1 VAKSRSLE
9 DRNKDRVESLVGRRE
24 IFDRIAKQ
32 RVHAKSISQTSATTK
47 PPTPTDAFVPPPAV
61 RTLTL
66 PHILDHQHDDAPLQ
80 WQPWAADLVKAL
92 LARAD
97 DKKLSLRLLWPAEA
111 RDFVILHA
119 AASLSRAF
127 ERDLQGL
134 RTLYYP
140 GSNATRLALDKV
152 AVDRR
157 QIQTL
162 WKNLW
167 GGGTRSEHLDALRR
181 SAAFESVL
189 TACND
194 VALYNPEERPPQWRE
209 LVPTFNFD
217 PSTSEWQSSRVQP
230 LDRLIRKVAKLARR
244 KDLREAIDRPWRD
257 RFEAPGALFVLPRG
271 TKRKHWKDALTCGR
285 GKCGVAPDVLLI
297 DASARVQ
304 NVDSVATKRIPD
316 FLETAYKAIGSRI
329 GALVV
334 TDDPATYFAL
344 RTQLTK
350 PDQPL
355 DCAVYAA
362 EGDAAESLFS
372 ANAKSVSWA
381 PQLRTPINFTVTIL
395 DQDAANLALKFG
407 RIADAMRE
415 AGAGLE
421 ELFRAA
427 QQFLMRTS
435 HLPGGFLDLL
445 SDDAEEQDYL
455 SRQLEWQRVEG
466 PIAAALQTG
475 VLNTQR
481 GQVEAAL
488 VKAHEHIEKCS
499 NGTPLALK
507 LREQVER
514 YALRS
519 TEGLTIIFPSLSDI
533 AVAQRF
539 LDRVLGLKW
548 PQVQTRLECITL
560 RTASETLHSRSEEKR
575 LVVVGLNRSVL
586 RLLMT
591 HKEIPAGTHLLIP
604 VQRAIGVVRTLE
616 GLSATEALKPY
627 KARTSGL
634 RATLQQRL
642 AEVPHL
648 ANLTRAFDS
657 QSLTLPRPTSQGT
670 LPSDPRA
677 FRISFE
683 DGRYINVAGFVYR
696 YDAADGTGFTRIQ
709 VRSIQPGDLIFDMSD
724 ALRDQIEEA
733 LGASAGLVGS
743 SPQRK
748 LLLMY
753 HRAVSAG
760 INTLTSASTR
770 QGKVQAIKAKMIELD
785 RASADLSEGKL
796 QYWID
801 LREDV
806 SAPHG
811 ARDHQEFMLF
821 CRALGIEPSSAE
833 LYWYS
838 VRATRTQNQ
847 TYGRQLAACY
857 AEILFQPESAQVYRA
872 ISPAAIPRLQAEATE
887 CVFRVV
893 KVEAP
898 DTTSTTT

>member
-1 VAKSRSLE
+1 VGKSRTLE
-9 DRNKDRVESLVGRRE
+9 DRNKDRAESQAQRRE
-24 IFDRIAKQ
+24 NLDRMAKQ
-32 RVHAKSISQTSATTK
+32 RAQAKAASPVPAAAK
-47 PPTPTDAFVPPPAV
+47 AAPTPAFVAPLLPA

-66 PHILDHQHDDAPLQ
+66 PHLLDHQHGDSPLQ
-80 WQPWAADLVKAL
+80 WQPWAADLVKIL

-97 DKKLSLRLLWPAEA
+97 DEKVSLRLMWPVESQGLVA
-111 RDFVILHA
+111 LHA

-134 RTLYYP
+134 RALYYP

-152 AVDRR
+152 AVDRE
-157 QIQTL
+157 QIQAL
-162 WKNLW
+162 WKDLW
-167 GGGTRSEHLDALRR
+167 GDGARSKDLRAVRR

-194 VALYNPEERPPQWRE
+194 IALYNADERSPQWRE

-217 PSTSEWQSSRVQP
+217 PATSEWQSSKVQP

-244 KDLREAIDRPWRD
+244 KDLREVIDAPWRD

-285 GKCGVAPDVLLI
+285 GKGGVAPDVLLI

-304 NVDSVATKRIPD
+304 NADPSAIRRITD
-316 FLETAYKAIGSRI
+316 FLETTHKAMGSRI
-329 GALVV
+329 GLLIV

-344 RTQLTK
+344 RAQLTK
-350 PDQPL
+350 PDQAP

-362 EGDAAESLFS
+362 EGEAAESLFS
-372 ANAKSVSWA
+372 ANAKSNNWA
-381 PQLRTPINFTVTIL
+381 PEVRTSINFSVTIL
-395 DQDAANLALKFG
+395 DQDAATLALKFG

-421 ELFRAA
+421 ELFRTA

-466 PIAAALQTG
+466 PISAALQAG
-475 VLNTQR
+475 VLNAQR

-488 VKAHEHIEKCS
+488 AKAHGHIEKCA

-507 LREQVER
+507 LKEQVER

-519 TEGLTIIFPSLSDI
+519 TEGLTIILPSLSDI

-539 LDRVLGLKW
+539 LSRVLGSKW
-548 PQVQTRLECITL
+548 QVAQTRLECVTL
-560 RTASETLHSRSEEKR
+560 KQAVETLHSRTEEKR
-575 LVVVGLNRSVL
+575 LIVVGLNRSVL

-591 HKEIPAGTHLLIP
+591 HKEIPTGTHLLIP
-604 VQRAIGVVRTLE
+604 VQRAIGVIRTLE
-616 GLSATEALKPY
+616 GLSATDALKPY

-648 ANLTRAFDS
+648 ANLTKAFDS
-657 QSLTLPRPTSQGT
+657 QSLTGPRPMSQGT
-670 LPSDPRA
+670 LPHDPKA
-677 FRISFE
+677 HRICFE
-683 DGRYINVAGFVYR
+683 DGRNIYATGFVYR
-696 YDAADGTGFTRIQ
+696 YDAADGTGFTRTQ
-709 VRSIQPGDLIFDMSD
+709 VRSIQPGDLIFEMSD
-724 ALRDQIEEA
+724 ALRDQVEEA
-733 LGASAGLVGS
+733 LGGAAGLVAS

-748 LLLMY
+748 LLVMY
-753 HRAVSAG
+753 HQAVSARV
-760 INTLTSASTR
+760 NALTSASTR
-770 QGKVQAIKAKMIELD
+770 QGKSRAIKAKMIELD
-785 RASADLSEGKL
+785 PVSSDFSEGKL

-811 ARDHQEFMLF
+811 ARDHEEFMLF
-821 CRALGIEPSSAE
+821 CRALGIEPNSAE

-847 TYGRQLAACY
+847 IYGRHLAACY
-857 AEILFQPESAQVYRA
+857 AEILFQPESAQIYRA
-872 ISPAAIPRLQAEATE
+872 ISAAAIPRLQAEAME

-893 KVEAP
+893 KVEPPSAAIAAI
-898 DTTSTTT
+898 